1 MKSIELL
8 DKALKQ
14 ASAAEW
20 QRRLGLS
27 DAALYMARNRGCL
40 SPAVAGALAEQLGE
54 DVDQWLIVA
63 ALEGERDSACKERM
77 MDRYHVH

>member
-1 MKSIELL
+1 MKSIDLL
-8 DKALKQ
+8 DKALKS

-27 DAALYMARNRGCL
+27 DAALYMARNRGSL

-54 DVDQWLIVA
+54 DVDHWVIVA
-63 ALEGERDSACKERM
+63 ALEGERESACKDAM
-77 MDRYHVH
+77 LKHFNVH